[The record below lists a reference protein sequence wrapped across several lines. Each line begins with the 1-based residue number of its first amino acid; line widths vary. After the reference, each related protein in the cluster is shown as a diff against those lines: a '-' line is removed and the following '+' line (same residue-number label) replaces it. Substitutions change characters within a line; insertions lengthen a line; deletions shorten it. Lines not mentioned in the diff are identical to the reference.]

1 MKNKLGRLS
10 FTPITVLLGVAIFLI
25 GITAA
30 SVNPYRGILAIDNLG
45 MSNDTFALVLTFG
58 SIAAA
63 IGSVIMGYVSDR
75 VNDRRKLVIG
85 AALAGAIAY
94 GLIFFVQTQL
104 SFIIAVCVFLPFGGA
119 VMSQS
124 LSYARA
130 HLNDTLGPQA
140 EFMMSLL
147 RTLFSVAWIIAPPAA
162 GWIAANQSVF
172 LIFLIA
178 AIAQI
183 GAALTYVVILGRPE
197 GAIPKTAP
205 QPQTSGIAKE
215 RALPLSK
222 ILGLMGVM
230 GARIA
235 VLGHMT
241 VFPLFMV
248 NDAGG
253 TLGQLGLASGLAA
266 FLEVPLM
273 LAWGYAAMRLR
284 KEGIIVANAVVFA
297 IYLFALGQ
305 TQTVVQV
312 FWLQGLN
319 ALAIS
324 GLLTMII
331 SYTQEAIKGR
341 VGLSTSLLDVMTLIA
356 GFVSAGL
363 IAFLATEEHYAAVI
377 SALAFFS
384 LAGAGLL
391 FAGWRLEGKTES

>member
-1 MKNKLGRLS
+1 MTKTSGRV
-10 FTPITVLLGVAIFLI
+10 TITTITVLLGLAIFLI

-30 SVNPYRGILAIDNLG
+30 SVNPFRGILAIDGLG
-45 MSNDTFALVLTFG
+45 MSNDTFALVLTIG

-63 IGSVIMGYVSDR
+63 IGSVIMGYVSDK
-75 VNDRRKLVIG
+75 VGDRRKLVIG

-104 SFIIAVCVFLPFGGA
+104 SFIIATCVFLPFGGA

-130 HLNDTLGPQA
+130 HLNETLGAQA

-147 RTLFSVAWIIAPPAA
+147 RTLFSVAWIVAPPLM
-162 GWIAANQSVF
+162 GWVAANQSVF

-178 AIAQI
+178 AFAQI
-183 GAALTYVVILGRPE
+183 GAALAYFVILGRPE
-197 GAIPKTAP
+197 GAIAKPAP
-205 QPQTSGIAKE
+205 TPISENGKPE
-215 RALPLSK
+215 KALPFARVIGLS
-222 ILGLMGVM
+222 GVM
-230 GARIA
+230 CTRIA

-241 VFPLFMV
+241 TFPLFMV
-248 NDAGG
+248 NDAQG
-253 TLGQLGLASGLAA
+253 TFGQLGFASGLAA

-273 LAWGYAAMRLR
+273 LAWGYAAVRIA
-284 KEGIIVANAVVFA
+284 KEGIIVGNSIVFA
-297 IYLFALGQ
+297 AYLFLLGQ
-305 TQTVVQV
+305 ADTVTEV

-356 GFVSAGL
+356 GFVTAGL
-363 IAFLATEEHYAAVI
+363 IALFATEAHYNNVLI
-377 SALAFFS
+377 ALAGF
-384 LAGAGLL
+384 AIVGAALL
-391 FAGWRLEGKTES
+391 FVGWKLDRKVDV